1 MVPGQVLGGMTAS
14 LGSLLL
20 GAVDSSGVAWSL
32 GTLEGWDSPEVR
44 STLTDRESDHGSW
57 YAPVYLGSRPVT
69 LTGVITAPDGPSLD
83 VAIEQLIA
91 TVSFTDTVLSVNES
105 IPKRAVVH
113 RSGKPIIQR
122 QTDRVATYSILVTAA
137 DPRRYDV
144 NLQTQ
149 STALNSSSGGLAFP
163 ITFPVTFSASSVAG
177 SITATNSGSMET
189 RPVFTITGPATAPQI
204 ITLYPDG
211 TTKALSYSSLSG
223 GLGVGEQLA
232 IDTDAHTV
240 LSGAASRRRWI
251 SGDWPTIPAF
261 TTVQFQFRD
270 SPYNAAT
277 LLTASW
283 RSAWM

>member
-32 GTLEGWDSPEVR
+32 ATLEGWDSPEVR

-69 LTGVITAPDGPSLD
+69 LTGVITAPDGPTLD
-83 VAIEQLIA
+83 TAIEQLIA
-91 TVSFTDTVLSVNES
+91 MVTFTDTTLVVYES
-105 IPKRAVVH
+105 IPKQCTVR

-122 QTDRVATYSILVTAA
+122 LTDRIASYSILVTAA

-144 NLQTQ
+144 DLQTQ
-149 STALNSSSGGLAFP
+149 STALNSTSGGLVFPVTFP
-163 ITFPVTFSASSVAG
+163 ITFSATSVAG
-177 SITATNSGSMET
+177 SITAANAGSMDT
-189 RPVFTITGPATAPQI
+189 RPVFTVTGPATAPQI

-211 TTKALSYSSLSG
+211 TTKALSYSSLAG
-223 GLGVGEQLA
+223 GLGTGEQLV

-240 LSGAASRRRWI
+240 LSGAASRRRWV

-261 TTVQFQFRD
+261 TSVQFQFRD